1 MMQSVLAPQG
11 PEATGIAALA
21 WVMFGGGAVICLV
34 VAGLAVVA
42 MRGGGSVRRVI
53 ASERFVV
60 WAGMIVPTVVL
71 AGLLAWGLMLT
82 GGRIGAASPQ
92 ALSVEVTGEQWWWR
106 IRYGPGTPDAV
117 ETANELRLP
126 VGRDVELRLVSRDVI
141 HSFWV
146 PSLAGK
152 VDMIPGTVNRLR
164 LQASQAGVYR
174 GQCAEYCG
182 GPHALM
188 SFHAVALEP
197 QAFDGWLA
205 AQRQPAA
212 APADADAA
220 AGLAVFHK
228 AGCHGCHTV
237 RGAEAGGISAGGTI
251 GPDLTHVAGRLTL
264 GAATLP
270 NDAHHFRRW
279 VRDNQHLKPG
289 NRMPSFGFLPERDLD
304 QLAAWLASLK

>member
-1 MMQSVLAPQG
+1 MSSMQSVLDPQG
-11 PEATGIAALA
+11 PEAAAITTLA
-21 WVMFGGGAVICLV
+21 WVMFGGGAAICLA
-34 VAGLAVVA
+34 VAGLVVMA
-42 MRGGGSVRRVI
+42 MGGGASVRRAI

-60 WAGMIVPTVVL
+60 WTGIVVPTVVL
-71 AGLLAWGLMLT
+71 AALLAWGLVLT
-82 GGRIGAASPQ
+82 GGRNGAASPQ
-92 ALSVEVTGEQWWWR
+92 ALSVEITGEQWWWR
-106 IRYGPGTPDAV
+106 IRYLPGTPDAV
-117 ETANELRLP
+117 ETANELTLP

-164 LQASQAGVYR
+164 LRASRAGVYR

-188 SFHAVALEP
+188 SFHAVALEA
-197 QAFDGWLA
+197 QEFDSWLA
-205 AQRQPAA
+205 NQRRPAT
-212 APADADAA
+212 APADADAM
-220 AGLAVFHK
+220 AGRTVFLK

-237 RGAEAGGISAGGTI
+237 RGLEATGII
-251 GPDLTHVAGRLTL
+251 GPDLTHVASRLTL

-270 NDAHHFRRW
+270 NDRDHFRRW

-289 NRMPSFGFLPERDLD
+289 NRMPSFGFLAERDLD
-304 QLAAWLASLK
+304 QLAAWLGSLK